1 MEITCSRC
9 HQTVQAE
16 SIFCPV
22 CGLPQLVYSAENN
35 SAPGGQP
42 EKWNEVVRDAGS
54 IEWKPALR
62 YALALAIPAG
72 VLCSLLSP
80 LNILALLVMAA
91 TGAWVVVLYM
101 RNRKPSWLTLGAGAR
116 LGLVTGVLGGW
127 TAAAA
132 SGVALY
138 GARYWF
144 HTGRIFD
151 DFWDTLVNQQMTQ
164 QWASMGVDAKTI
176 ALTKSWMLSPE
187 GRAGGVL
194 CAMGFLVAA
203 LLVFA
208 VAGAA
213 LSARFLART
222 RRPQNQA

>member
-1 MEITCSRC
+1 
-9 HQTVQAE
+9 
-16 SIFCPV
+16 V

-35 SAPGGQP
+35 AAQNGQP
-42 EKWNEVVRDAGS
+42 EKWTEAVRDAGS
-54 IEWKPALR
+54 IDWKPALR
-62 YALALAIPAG
+62 YVFTLAAPAG
-72 VLCSLLSP
+72 ILCSLLSP

-91 TGAWVVVLYM
+91 TSAWVVALYM
-101 RNRKPSWLTLGAGAR
+101 RNRQPSWLTLGAGAR

-132 SGVALY
+132 SGIALY
-138 GARYWF
+138 AARYWF

-151 DFWDTLVNQQMTQ
+151 DFWDTLVNQQMSQEWT
-164 QWASMGVDAKTI
+164 SMGVDTQTI
-176 ALTKSWMLSPE
+176 AITKSWMLSPE

-194 CAMGFLVAA
+194 FAVSFLVVA

-222 RRPQNQA
+222 RRPQS

>member
-1 MEITCSRC
+1 MEITCNRC

-16 SIFCPV
+16 NCYCPV
-22 CGLPQLVYSAENN
+22 CGLPQLVYSAEN
-35 SAPGGQP
+35 SAAQGQP

-54 IEWKPALR
+54 IDWRPALR
-62 YALALAIPAG
+62 FALMLAIPAG
-72 VLCSLLSP
+72 VVCSLLSP
-80 LNILALLVMAA
+80 LNILALLVMSA
-91 TGAWVVVLYM
+91 TGAWVVALYM
-101 RNRKPSWLTLGAGAR
+101 RNRRPSWITLGAGAR
-116 LGLVTGVLGGW
+116 IGLVTGVLGGW

-144 HTGRIFD
+144 HSGKVFD
-151 DFWDTLVNQQMTQ
+151 DFWDALVNQQMSQ
-164 QWASMGVDAKTI
+164 QWASMGADAQTI

-194 CAMGFLVAA
+194 CAVGFLVAA

-222 RRPQNQA
+222 RRPEA

>member
-1 MEITCSRC
+1 MEITCNRC
-9 HQTVQAE
+9 HQAVEAGST
-16 SIFCPV
+16 FCPV

-35 SAPGGQP
+35 AAQGPP

-54 IEWKPALR
+54 IDWKPALR
-62 YALALAIPAG
+62 YALMLAIPAG

-80 LNILALLVMAA
+80 LNVLALLVMAG
-91 TGAWVVVLYM
+91 TGAWVVALYM
-101 RNRKPSWLTLGAGAR
+101 RNRRPAWLTLGAGAR

-138 GARYWF
+138 AARYWF
-144 HTGRIFD
+144 HSGKVFD
-151 DFWDTLVNQQMTQ
+151 NFWSTLVNQQMSQ
-164 QWASMGVDAKTI
+164 EWASMGVDAPTI

-194 CAMGFLVAA
+194 CALSFLVVA
-203 LLVFA
+203 LVVFA

-222 RRPQNQA
+222 RRPQV

>member
-1 MEITCSRC
+1 METTCNRC
-9 HQTVQAE
+9 HQAVE
-16 SIFCPV
+16 DGICYCPV
-22 CGLPQLVYSAENN
+22 CGLPQLVYSAEN
-35 SAPGGQP
+35 AAGQGQP
-42 EKWNEVVRDAGS
+42 EKWTEVVRDAGS

-62 YALALAIPAG
+62 YALTLAIPAG

-80 LNILALLVMAA
+80 LNILALLVMAGTA
-91 TGAWVVVLYM
+91 AWVVTLYM
-101 RNRKPSWLTLGAGAR
+101 RNRRPSWLTLGAGAR
-116 LGLVTGVLGGW
+116 IGLVTGVLGSW

-132 SGVALY
+132 SGIALY
-138 GARYWF
+138 AARYWF
-144 HTGRIFD
+144 HSGKIFD
-151 DFWDTLVNQQMTQ
+151 DFWDTLVNQQMSQ
-164 QWASMGVDAKTI
+164 QWASMGVDAQTI

-194 CAMGFLVAA
+194 CAVGFLVAA

-222 RRPQNQA
+222 RRPQV